1 MYLSSKMRR
10 DADKR
15 QGVHAPVM
23 ARREIVILPAVTAG
37 FETFPTASRRFLLQ
51 SAGKPH
57 SGV

>member
-1 MYLSSKMRR
+1 MRR

-23 ARREIVILPAVTAG
+23 ARREIVILSAVTAG
-37 FETFPTASRRFLLQ
+37 FETFPTASGRFLLQ

-57 SGV
+57 AGV